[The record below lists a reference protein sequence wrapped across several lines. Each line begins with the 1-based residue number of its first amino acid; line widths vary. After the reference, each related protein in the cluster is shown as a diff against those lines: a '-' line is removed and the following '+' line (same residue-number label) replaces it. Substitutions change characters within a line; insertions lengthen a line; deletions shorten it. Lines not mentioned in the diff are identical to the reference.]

1 MLVFLLTAWNTA
13 LAPRLHH
20 AWAKRGAPAAVT
32 KLGLLLYPLSF
43 LIRTRG
49 HLAAPFE
56 SSGCRSDPMKML
68 CRLDTWHQV
77 PVGPS
82 ISSGGRSWDK
92 QIEVLLPLFESV
104 TSGRTIQRY
113 SICPTLQV
121 GKLSGGRDGASQMTR
136 GESEAGRRPSQT
148 PRPRARGSA
157 HYTRL
162 LLKIPMANSFP
173 VASPEMSGFPEEL
186 EKERVGEAT
195 SRPAPQ
201 RKSGNNCSRRITES
215 AVNLSKFGQVW
226 VSSCDG
232 VFISVSL

>member
-1 MLVFLLTAWNTA
+1 
-13 LAPRLHH
+13 
-20 AWAKRGAPAAVT
+20 
-32 KLGLLLYPLSF
+32 
-43 LIRTRG
+43 
-49 HLAAPFE
+49 
-56 SSGCRSDPMKML
+56 ML

-77 PVGPS
+77 PVGPL
-82 ISSGGRSWDK
+82 ISSRGRSWDK

-113 SICPTLQV
+113 SICPTSQV

-162 LLKIPMANSFP
+162 LLKILMANSFP

-201 RKSGNNCSRRITES
+201 RKSGNNCSRRIHRKLCEPI
-215 AVNLSKFGQVW
+215 QVW
-226 VSSCDG
+226 TGLGFLLRWGIYLRIPVNVQRSHPGLVSRRPG
-232 VFISVSL
+232 K